1 MATAHGIVTSKMAS
15 GGKDAKEDALELIRE
30 LEIGDGVQEQLYIDA
45 QKSRV
50 DELETELKE
59 LVETNRDIE
68 ELNAKL
74 ARKVQMVKDNY
85 GRLIA
90 GLERFRQ
97 QQLSRQ
103 S

>member
-1 MATAHGIVTSKMAS
+1 MAS

-30 LEIGDGVQEQLYIDA
+30 LETGDGVQAQLYVDA
-45 QKSRV
+45 QKSLL

-68 ELNAKL
+68 DLNARL
-74 ARKVQMVKDNY
+74 VRKVQMVKDNY

>member
-1 MATAHGIVTSKMAS
+1 MAS

-30 LEIGDGVQEQLYIDA
+30 LEIGDGVQAQLYVDA
-45 QKSRV
+45 QKSLL

-68 ELNAKL
+68 DLNARL
-74 ARKVQMVKDNY
+74 VRKVQMVKDNY